1 MVVQLDRDEAR
12 RIAVRAQL
20 LDLPRPVEL
29 VEVVRR
35 LTLVQY
41 SPTAAV
47 APSADLVLWSR
58 LGSDY
63 RPEDLADAVEI
74 RRQLFELDMM
84 IRPIEDLELLLPGM
98 LQGSPYPRTREW
110 LEANEPFRQDV
121 LERLRQDGPLSA
133 REIDDT
139 SVFSWPSSGWTNEKN
154 VTQMLELL
162 MMQGDIAVSGRDESG
177 RLWDLAERVYPTV
190 RALSLDEA
198 RRRRNERRLQALGIV
213 SDHAPNFPTEPG
225 KVGDAGEAAVIDGVP
240 GTWRVDPAQLDGSTG
255 PFAGRTV
262 LLSPLDRLVY
272 DRARTEAIF
281 DFEFSLEM
289 YKPKAKRRWGYFALP
304 ILHGDRLIGKVDA
317 TSDRAAGILRVDAI
331 HEDAPFDSETAD
343 AVHAELEDL
352 AGWLGSPAGWSGRLT
367 RARVDR
373 LRRGVAWMPSMYSLI
388 EGIAVSRSR

>member
-1 MVVQLDRDEAR
+1 MVVHLDRDEAR

-29 VEVVRR
+29 VEVVRQ

-58 LGSDY
+58 LGSEYQPD
-63 RPEDLADAVEI
+63 DLADAVEV
-74 RRQLFELDMM
+74 RRQLFEFDMM
-84 IRPIEDLELLLPGM
+84 LRPIEDLELLLPTM
-98 LQGSPYPRTREW
+98 RQGSAYPRVREW

-121 LERLRQDGPLSA
+121 LERLRQDGPLA
-133 REIDDT
+133 ATEIDDT

-154 VTQMLELL
+154 VSRLLEIL
-162 MMQGDIAVSGRDESG
+162 MMQGDVAVSGRGENG
-177 RLWDLAERVYPTV
+177 RLWDLSERVYPPV
-190 RALSLDEA
+190 RSLSVEEA
-198 RRRRNERRLQALGIV
+198 HRMRNERRLRSLGLV
-213 SDHAPNFPTEPG
+213 SDRAANFPTEPG

-240 GTWRVDPAQLDGSTG
+240 GTWRVDPAQLESLSTR
-255 PFAGRTV
+255 PFTGRTA

-272 DRARTEAIF
+272 DRARTQSIF
-281 DFEFSLEM
+281 DFEFALEM

-331 HEDAPFDSETAD
+331 HEDSPFDSETAD
-343 AVHAELEDL
+343 AVHAELEHL
-352 AGWLGSPAGWSGRLT
+352 AGWL
-367 RARVDR
+367 R
-373 LRRGVAWMPSMYSLI
+373 LRLGGPA
-388 EGIAVSRSR
+388 A

>member
-1 MVVQLDRDEAR
+1 MVVQLGRDEAR

-20 LDLPRPVEL
+20 LDLPRPDDV

-84 IRPIEDLELLLPGM
+84 IRPIDALELLLPGM

-121 LERLRQDGPLSA
+121 LERLRQDGPLSS
-133 REIDDT
+133 REVEDT

-162 MMQGDIAVSGRDESG
+162 MMQADVAVSGRGENG
-177 RLWDLAERVYPTV
+177 RLWDLAERVYPPV
-190 RALSLDEA
+190 RTLSVEEA
-198 RRRRNERRLQALGIV
+198 RRRRSERRLQALGIV

-240 GTWRVDPAQLDGSTG
+240 GTWRVDPAQLDL
-255 PFAGRTV
+255 PFAGRTA

-281 DFEFSLEM
+281 EFEFSLEM

-304 ILHGDRLIGKVDA
+304 ILHGDRLVGKVDA
-317 TSDRAAGILRVDAI
+317 TSDRAGGILRVDAI
-331 HEDAPFDSETAD
+331 HQDAPFDSEVAD

-352 AGWLGSPAGWSGRLT
+352 ADWLGLRLGGS
-367 RARVDR
+367 A
-373 LRRGVAWMPSMYSLI
+373 A
-388 EGIAVSRSR
+388 